1 MNRISNIYHNFRANQ
16 SELLSASSSSALI
29 IGKLEL
35 AKNII
40 SVKNARDN
48 KKVNELCQ
56 NRGIFTSL
64 GKGYES
70 KVKSLDASIEN
81 LKGKIHKREERFRK
95 EDNSSELDNLT
106 DKTSSYTTYRLAK
119 IAIEKNPEVLTRP
132 WNNLMEKKIEDTL
145 YDIYAANKP
154 RGHNSLNDNEK
165 LELLSS
171 ICEASGRKDIFIQP
185 QSGHSFVDL
194 IKNKKSAFDEFAY
207 FIHPKVGRNYHDGS
221 HSRIALTVDSHKA
234 KQIVPFLA
242 EIVAK
247 EQCIDCAKIM
257 GPDEQ
262 GVRTDSAI
270 IYFNGSDIN
279 KANEVAKQIKTI
291 IGDTLISHTPIGM
304 KCLIPGVS
312 YSEFSN
318 IHPDGGEA
326 STSHGMA
333 RAQILTSAIKSYVM
347 QGYTSSKQLEQV
359 IDNKFK
365 ISGYNHK
372 DNALLI

>member
-132 WNNLMEKKIEDTL
+132 WSNLMEKKLKIHYMTYMQL
-145 YDIYAANKP
+145 T
-154 RGHNSLNDNEK
+154 SLE
-165 LELLSS
+165 
-171 ICEASGRKDIFIQP
+171 
-185 QSGHSFVDL
+185 
-194 IKNKKSAFDEFAY
+194 
-207 FIHPKVGRNYHDGS
+207 
-221 HSRIALTVDSHKA
+221 
-234 KQIVPFLA
+234 
-242 EIVAK
+242 
-247 EQCIDCAKIM
+247 
-257 GPDEQ
+257 
-262 GVRTDSAI
+262 AI
-270 IYFNGSDIN
+270 I
-279 KANEVAKQIKTI
+279 
-291 IGDTLISHTPIGM
+291 
-304 KCLIPGVS
+304 
-312 YSEFSN
+312 
-318 IHPDGGEA
+318 
-326 STSHGMA
+326 
-333 RAQILTSAIKSYVM
+333 
-347 QGYTSSKQLEQV
+347 
-359 IDNKFK
+359 
-365 ISGYNHK
+365 
-372 DNALLI
+372 LLMIMRN